1 MMRQVPK
8 ARSNMRFVLAGN
20 ERIGYECLKIL
31 LQEKQQVVA
40 VITDRNNQKSKLE
53 NKRLKYLA
61 SQSGL
66 KLLEVEDIN
75 DPGLLRELRSL
86 APDVLFN
93 LALLHIYKAPV
104 LAIPR
109 LGCINFHPGPLP
121 RYGGSNGWVWAIING
136 ETEYGVTYHYM
147 DERVDAGDIVAMQ
160 RFPIG
165 KDDTG
170 LSLLMKCYDQ
180 GASLFRKVLGE
191 ILEENVVST
200 SQEQHGRSYFY
211 NRVPY
216 DGIIDTGW
224 NAARI
229 RDFVRA
235 LDFSPFPNPLSP
247 PMVIFEGAKLIVT
260 KAEVVDWVMTPPK
273 KPGVVIDINQH
284 GVVMQSG
291 DGLVLLAL
299 SDPALRSSDSE
310 EVCISKGIAKG
321 SVLGSRGLVV

>member
-1 MMRQVPK
+1 MRI
-8 ARSNMRFVLAGN
+8 VLAGN

-31 LQEKQQVVA
+31 LQENQQVVA
-40 VITDRNNQKSKLE
+40 VITDKNNQKSKLE
-53 NKRLKYLA
+53 NRRIKYLA

-93 LALLHIYKAPV
+93 MALLHIYKAPV

-136 ETEYGVTYHYM
+136 ETEYGVTYHFM
-147 DERVDAGDIVAMQ
+147 NERVDAGDIVAMQ

-180 GASLFRKVLGE
+180 GASLFRKVLGD
-191 ILEENVVST
+191 VSAGNIVSV
-200 SQEQHGRSYFY
+200 SQEPRNRSYFY
-211 NRVPY
+211 NRIPY

-224 NAARI
+224 HAVRI

-247 PMVIFEGAKLIVT
+247 PLVTFEGTELIVT
-260 KAEVVDWVMTPPK
+260 KAEVLEKDVTPQK
-273 KPGVVIDINQH
+273 KPGEVIDINQY
-284 GVVMQSG
+284 GVVMQAG
-291 DGLVLLAL
+291 EGVVFLAL
-299 SDPALRSSDSE
+299 SDPSLRSSNSE
-310 EVCISKGIAKG
+310 QVCISKGITRG
-321 SVLGSRGLVV
+321 SVLGSRNQVV